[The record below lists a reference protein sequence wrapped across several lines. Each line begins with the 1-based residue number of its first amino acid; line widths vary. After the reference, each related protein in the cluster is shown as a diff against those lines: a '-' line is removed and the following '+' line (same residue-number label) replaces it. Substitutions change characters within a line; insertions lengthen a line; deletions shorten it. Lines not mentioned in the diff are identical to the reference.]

1 MLESISKQTKILA
14 AVNRNLLSSAKV
26 LTETYFENLTW
37 QKSSD
42 ITRKKKIENLDHKK
56 SIHY

>member
-42 ITRKKKIENLDHKK
+42 ITRKKKKLKNLDQKK
-56 SIHY
+56 